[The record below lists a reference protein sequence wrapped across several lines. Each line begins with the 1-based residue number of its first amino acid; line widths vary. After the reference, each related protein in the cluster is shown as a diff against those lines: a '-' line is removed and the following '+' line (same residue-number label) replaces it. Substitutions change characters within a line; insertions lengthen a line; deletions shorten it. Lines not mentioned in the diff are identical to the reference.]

1 MQLCNGGESPEWRV
15 NVDSSELQKGWDGMV
30 MELMGH
36 AKAKANRINTLVY
49 GIKLSGACM

>member
-1 MQLCNGGESPEWRV
+1 VQLCNGGESPEWRV

-36 AKAKANRINTLVY
+36 AKAKANRINTL
-49 GIKLSGACM
+49 LFME